1 MYGFLALLILIS
13 NQPGPTAVPG
23 NTTVPFTARIILP
36 NAEVRSGPGSD
47 SKLYGTNNLKAGD
60 VITVV
65 QERADGW
72 LAIRPPDGSFSWV
85 QSKYLQRIVPNQP
98 NYLVQTNDGNK
109 IPVYIGS
116 AVLNTKPTLESA
128 RLTRGSQ
135 VKSLGAEQSD
145 GKENWIPIAPPENEL
160 RYIRCEAIGKQAVQ
174 ANPVPAKVPA
184 AAPAIPTNTAS
195 SNTIVNANS
204 AVPNCDA
211 NQRWSQAISAETA
224 GQTTEAIRLYTQIG
238 QDFACSQPM
247 FASQAYGRAVWL
259 RDCASKGKTNTI
271 QACAPG
277 QPKLT
282 NKALVQAVSNTQNNA
297 PTAPIGSAPTTNMV
311 PQSNGPTPTPV
322 KSINSGSGSGVG
334 PGFLRKAGRP
344 QSYEPSYYI
353 ESQQGR
359 PLVYLVPAPGQN
371 LDVFLNQRV
380 EVSGPTTYRSDMR
393 AYVMTVYQIQPK

>member
-1 MYGFLALLILIS
+1 MYGFLALLLLIS
-13 NQPGPTAVPG
+13 NQTGTAAG
-23 NTTVPFTARIILP
+23 INSAVPFTARIILP

-65 QERADGW
+65 QERTDGW

-85 QSKYLQRIVPNQP
+85 QSKYLQRIVATQP

-109 IPVYIGS
+109 VPVYIGS

-135 VKSLGAEQSD
+135 VKSLGAAQSD
-145 GKENWIPIAPPENEL
+145 GKENWIPIVPPENEL

-174 ANPVPAKVPA
+174 ANPTPATVPATPPNPV
-184 AAPAIPTNTAS
+184 S

-224 GQTTEAIRLYTQIG
+224 GQSTEAIRLYSQIG

-259 RDCASKGKTNTI
+259 RDCASKGKTNTV

-282 NKALVQAVSNTQNNA
+282 NKALVQAVSNSQNNA
-297 PTAPIGSAPTTNMV
+297 PTAPIGSAPVANMV
-311 PQSNGPTPTPV
+311 PQSNGPSPTPV
-322 KSINSGSGSGVG
+322 KSINSGSGSGMG

-344 QSYEPSYYI
+344 QSNEPSYYI

-359 PLVYLVPAPGQN
+359 PLIYLAPAPGQN
-371 LDVFLNQRV
+371 LDLFINQRV

>member
-1 MYGFLALLILIS
+1 MYGFLALLLLIS
-13 NQPGPTAVPG
+13 NQTGTAAG
-23 NTTVPFTARIILP
+23 INSAVPFTARIILP

-65 QERADGW
+65 QERPDGW

-85 QSKYLQRIVPNQP
+85 QSKYLQRIVATQP

-109 IPVYIGS
+109 VPVYIGS

-135 VKSLGAEQSD
+135 VKSLGAAQSD
-145 GKENWIPIAPPENEL
+145 GKENWIPIVPPENEL

-174 ANPVPAKVPA
+174 ANPAPAAVPATPPNPV
-184 AAPAIPTNTAS
+184 S
-195 SNTIVNANS
+195 SSAIVNANS

-224 GQTTEAIRLYTQIG
+224 GQSTEAIRLYSQIG

-259 RDCASKGKTNTI
+259 RDCASKGKTNTV

-282 NKALVQAVSNTQNNA
+282 NKALVQAVSNSQNNA
-297 PTAPIGSAPTTNMV
+297 PTAPIGSAPVANMV
-311 PQSNGPTPTPV
+311 PQSNGPSPTPV
-322 KSINSGSGSGVG
+322 KSINSGSGSGMG

-344 QSYEPSYYI
+344 QSNEPSYYI

-359 PLVYLVPAPGQN
+359 PLIYLAPAPGQN
-371 LDVFLNQRV
+371 LDLFINQRV

>member
-1 MYGFLALLILIS
+1 MYGFLALLLLIS
-13 NQPGPTAVPG
+13 NQTGTAAG
-23 NTTVPFTARIILP
+23 INSAVPFTARIILP

-65 QERADGW
+65 QERPDGW

-85 QSKYLQRIVPNQP
+85 QSKYLQRIVATQP

-109 IPVYIGS
+109 VPVYIGS

-135 VKSLGAEQSD
+135 VKSLGAAQSD
-145 GKENWIPIAPPENEL
+145 GKENWIPIVPPENEL

-174 ANPVPAKVPA
+174 ANPTPATVPATPPNPV
-184 AAPAIPTNTAS
+184 S

-224 GQTTEAIRLYTQIG
+224 GQSTEAIRLYSQIG

-259 RDCASKGKTNTI
+259 RDCASKGKTNTV

-282 NKALVQAVSNTQNNA
+282 NKALVQAVSNSQNNA
-297 PTAPIGSAPTTNMV
+297 PTAPIGSAPVANMV
-311 PQSNGPTPTPV
+311 PQSNGPSPTPV
-322 KSINSGSGSGVG
+322 KSINSGSGSGMG

-344 QSYEPSYYI
+344 QSNEPSYYI

-359 PLVYLVPAPGQN
+359 PLIYLAPAPGQN
-371 LDVFLNQRV
+371 LDLFINQRV

>member
-1 MYGFLALLILIS
+1 MYGFLALLLLIS
-13 NQPGPTAVPG
+13 NQTGTAAG
-23 NTTVPFTARIILP
+23 INSAVPFTARIILP

-65 QERADGW
+65 QERTDGW

-85 QSKYLQRIVPNQP
+85 QSKYLQRIVATQP

-109 IPVYIGS
+109 VPVYIGS

-135 VKSLGAEQSD
+135 VKSLGAAQSD
-145 GKENWIPIAPPENEL
+145 GKENWIPIVPPENEL

-174 ANPVPAKVPA
+174 ANPTPAAVPATPA
-184 AAPAIPTNTAS
+184 NPAS
-195 SNTIVNANS
+195 SNAIVNANS

-224 GQTTEAIRLYTQIG
+224 GQSTEAIRLYSQIG

-259 RDCASKGKTNTI
+259 RDCASKGKTNTV

-282 NKALVQAVSNTQNNA
+282 NKALVQAVSNSQNNA
-297 PTAPIGSAPTTNMV
+297 PTAPIGSAPVANMV
-311 PQSNGPTPTPV
+311 PQSNGPSPTPM
-322 KSINSGSGSGVG
+322 KSINSGSGSGMG

-344 QSYEPSYYI
+344 QSNEPSYYI

-359 PLVYLVPAPGQN
+359 PLIYLAPAPGQN
-371 LDVFLNQRV
+371 LDLFINQRV

>member
-1 MYGFLALLILIS
+1 MYGFLALLLLIS
-13 NQPGPTAVPG
+13 NQTGTAAG
-23 NTTVPFTARIILP
+23 INSAVPFTARIILP

-65 QERADGW
+65 QERPDGW

-85 QSKYLQRIVPNQP
+85 QSKYLQRIVATQP

-109 IPVYIGS
+109 VPVYIGS

-135 VKSLGAEQSD
+135 VKSLGAAQSD
-145 GKENWIPIAPPENEL
+145 GKENWIPIVPPENEL

-174 ANPVPAKVPA
+174 ANPTPA
-184 AAPAIPTNTAS
+184 AVPSTPPNPVS
-195 SNTIVNANS
+195 SNAIVNANS

-224 GQTTEAIRLYTQIG
+224 GQSTEAIRLYSQIG

-259 RDCASKGKTNTI
+259 RDCASKGKTNTV

-282 NKALVQAVSNTQNNA
+282 NKALVQAVSNSQNNA
-297 PTAPIGSAPTTNMV
+297 PTAPIGSAPVANMV
-311 PQSNGPTPTPV
+311 PQSNGPSPTPV
-322 KSINSGSGSGVG
+322 KSINSGSGSGMG

-344 QSYEPSYYI
+344 QSNEPSYYI

-359 PLVYLVPAPGQN
+359 PLIYLAPAPGQN
-371 LDVFLNQRV
+371 LDLFINQRV

>member
-1 MYGFLALLILIS
+1 MYGFLALLLLIS
-13 NQPGPTAVPG
+13 NQTGTAAG
-23 NTTVPFTARIILP
+23 INSAVPFTARIILP

-65 QERADGW
+65 QERPDGW

-85 QSKYLQRIVPNQP
+85 QSKYLQRIVATQP

-109 IPVYIGS
+109 VPVYIGS

-135 VKSLGAEQSD
+135 VKSLGAAQSD
-145 GKENWIPIAPPENEL
+145 GKENWIPIVPPENEL

-174 ANPVPAKVPA
+174 ANPAPAAVPATPPNPV
-184 AAPAIPTNTAS
+184 S
-195 SNTIVNANS
+195 SNAIVNANS

-224 GQTTEAIRLYTQIG
+224 GQSTEAIRLYSQIG

-259 RDCASKGKTNTI
+259 RDCASKGKTNTV

-282 NKALVQAVSNTQNNA
+282 NKALVQAVSNSQNNA
-297 PTAPIGSAPTTNMV
+297 PTAPIGSAPVANMV
-311 PQSNGPTPTPV
+311 PQSNGPSPTPV
-322 KSINSGSGSGVG
+322 KSINSGSGSGMG

-359 PLVYLVPAPGQN
+359 PLIYLAPAPGQN
-371 LDVFLNQRV
+371 LDLFINQRV

>member
-1 MYGFLALLILIS
+1 MYGFLALLLLIS
-13 NQPGPTAVPG
+13 NQTGTAAG
-23 NTTVPFTARIILP
+23 INSAVPFTARIILP

-65 QERADGW
+65 QERTDGW

-85 QSKYLQRIVPNQP
+85 QSKYLQRIVATQP

-109 IPVYIGS
+109 VPVYIGS

-135 VKSLGAEQSD
+135 VKSLGAAQSD
-145 GKENWIPIAPPENEL
+145 GKENWIPIVPPENEL

-174 ANPVPAKVPA
+174 ANPSPAAVPATP
-184 AAPAIPTNTAS
+184 PNPAS
-195 SNTIVNANS
+195 SNAIVNANS

-224 GQTTEAIRLYTQIG
+224 GQSTEAIRLYSQIG

-259 RDCASKGKTNTI
+259 RDCASKGKTNTV

-282 NKALVQAVSNTQNNA
+282 NKALVQAVSNSQNNA
-297 PTAPIGSAPTTNMV
+297 PTAPIGSAPVANMV
-311 PQSNGPTPTPV
+311 PQSNGPSPTPV
-322 KSINSGSGSGVG
+322 KSINSGSGSGMG

-344 QSYEPSYYI
+344 QSNEPSYYI

-359 PLVYLVPAPGQN
+359 PLIYLAPAPGQN
-371 LDVFLNQRV
+371 LDLFINQRV

>member
-1 MYGFLALLILIS
+1 MYGFLALLLLIS
-13 NQPGPTAVPG
+13 NQTGTAAG
-23 NTTVPFTARIILP
+23 INSAVPFTARIILP

-65 QERADGW
+65 QERPDGW
-72 LAIRPPDGSFSWV
+72 LAIRPPDGSFTWV
-85 QSKYLQRIVPNQP
+85 QSKYLQRIVATQP

-109 IPVYIGS
+109 VPVYIGS

-135 VKSLGAEQSD
+135 VKSLGAAQSD
-145 GKENWIPIAPPENEL
+145 GKENWIPIVPPENEL

-174 ANPVPAKVPA
+174 ANPTPAAVPATPA
-184 AAPAIPTNTAS
+184 NPAS
-195 SNTIVNANS
+195 SNAIVNANS

-224 GQTTEAIRLYTQIG
+224 GQSTEAIRLYSQIG

-259 RDCASKGKTNTI
+259 RDCASKGKTNTV

-282 NKALVQAVSNTQNNA
+282 NKALVQAVSNSQNNA
-297 PTAPIGSAPTTNMV
+297 PTAPIGSAPVANMV
-311 PQSNGPTPTPV
+311 PQSNGPSPTPV
-322 KSINSGSGSGVG
+322 KSINSGSGSGMG

-344 QSYEPSYYI
+344 QSNEPSYYI

-359 PLVYLVPAPGQN
+359 PLIYLAPAPGQN
-371 LDVFLNQRV
+371 LDLFINQRV

>member
-1 MYGFLALLILIS
+1 MYGFLALLLLIS
-13 NQPGPTAVPG
+13 NQTGTAAG
-23 NTTVPFTARIILP
+23 INSAVPFTARIILP

-65 QERADGW
+65 QERPDGW
-72 LAIRPPDGSFSWV
+72 LAIRPPAGSFSWV
-85 QSKYLQRIVPNQP
+85 QSKYLQRIVATQP

-109 IPVYIGS
+109 VPVYIGS

-145 GKENWIPIAPPENEL
+145 GKENWIPIVPPENEL

-174 ANPVPAKVPA
+174 ASPAPPKAPA
-184 AAPAIPTNTAS
+184 AVPVIPTNTSS
-195 SNTIVNANS
+195 SNAIVNANS

-224 GQTTEAIRLYTQIG
+224 GQSTEAIRLYSQIG

-259 RDCASKGKTNTI
+259 RDCASKGKTNTV
-271 QACAPG
+271 QACVPG

-282 NKALVQAVSNTQNNA
+282 NKALVQAVSNSQNNA
-297 PTAPIGSAPTTNMV
+297 PTAPIATTPNPNMV
-311 PQSNGPTPTPV
+311 PQSNGPSPTPI
-322 KSINSGSGSGVG
+322 KLINSGTGTGVG

-359 PLVYLVPAPGQN
+359 PLIYLVPAPGQN
-371 LDVFLNQRV
+371 LDLFINQRV

>member
-1 MYGFLALLILIS
+1 MYGFLALLLLIS
-13 NQPGPTAVPG
+13 NQTGTAAG
-23 NTTVPFTARIILP
+23 INSAVPFTARIILP

-65 QERADGW
+65 QERPDGW

-85 QSKYLQRIVPNQP
+85 QSKYLQRIVATQP

-109 IPVYIGS
+109 VPVYIGS

-135 VKSLGAEQSD
+135 VKSLGAAQSD
-145 GKENWIPIAPPENEL
+145 GKENWIPIVPPENEL

-174 ANPVPAKVPA
+174 ANPTPATVPATPPNPV
-184 AAPAIPTNTAS
+184 S

-224 GQTTEAIRLYTQIG
+224 GQSTEAIRLYSQIG

-259 RDCASKGKTNTI
+259 RDCASKGKTNTV

-282 NKALVQAVSNTQNNA
+282 NKALVQAVSNSQNNA
-297 PTAPIGSAPTTNMV
+297 PTAPIGSAPVANMV
-311 PQSNGPTPTPV
+311 PQSNGPSPTPV
-322 KSINSGSGSGVG
+322 KSINSGSGSGMG

-359 PLVYLVPAPGQN
+359 PLIYLVPAPGQN
-371 LDVFLNQRV
+371 LDLFINQRV

>member
-1 MYGFLALLILIS
+1 MYGFLALLLLIS
-13 NQPGPTAVPG
+13 NQTGTAAG
-23 NTTVPFTARIILP
+23 INSAVPFTARIILP

-65 QERADGW
+65 QERPDGW
-72 LAIRPPDGSFSWV
+72 LAIRPPDGSFTWV
-85 QSKYLQRIVPNQP
+85 QSKYLQRIVATQP

-109 IPVYIGS
+109 VPVYIGS

-135 VKSLGAEQSD
+135 VKSLGAAQSD
-145 GKENWIPIAPPENEL
+145 GKENWIPIVPPENEL

-174 ANPVPAKVPA
+174 ANPTPAAVPATPPNPV
-184 AAPAIPTNTAS
+184 S
-195 SNTIVNANS
+195 SSAIVNANS

-224 GQTTEAIRLYTQIG
+224 GQSTEAIRLYSQIG

-259 RDCASKGKTNTI
+259 RDCASKGKTNTV

-282 NKALVQAVSNTQNNA
+282 NKALVQAVSNSQNNA
-297 PTAPIGSAPTTNMV
+297 PTAPIGSAPVANMV
-311 PQSNGPTPTPV
+311 PQSNGPSPTPV
-322 KSINSGSGSGVG
+322 KSINSGSGSGMG

-344 QSYEPSYYI
+344 QSNEPSYYI

-359 PLVYLVPAPGQN
+359 PLIYLAPAPGQN
-371 LDVFLNQRV
+371 LDLFINQRV

>member
-1 MYGFLALLILIS
+1 MYGFLALLLLIS
-13 NQPGPTAVPG
+13 NQTGTAAG
-23 NTTVPFTARIILP
+23 INSAVPFTARIILP

-65 QERADGW
+65 QERPDGW

-85 QSKYLQRIVPNQP
+85 QSKYLQRIVATQP

-109 IPVYIGS
+109 VPVYIGS

-135 VKSLGAEQSD
+135 VKSLGAAQSD
-145 GKENWIPIAPPENEL
+145 GKENWIPIVPPENEL

-174 ANPVPAKVPA
+174 ANPTPAAVPATPPNPV
-184 AAPAIPTNTAS
+184 S
-195 SNTIVNANS
+195 SNAIVNANS

-224 GQTTEAIRLYTQIG
+224 GQSTEAIRLYSQIG

-259 RDCASKGKTNTI
+259 RDCASKGKTNTV

-282 NKALVQAVSNTQNNA
+282 NKALVQAVSNSQNNA
-297 PTAPIGSAPTTNMV
+297 PTAPIGSAPVANMV
-311 PQSNGPTPTPV
+311 PQSNGPSPTPV
-322 KSINSGSGSGVG
+322 KSINSGSGSGMG

-359 PLVYLVPAPGQN
+359 PLIYLAPAPGQN
-371 LDVFLNQRV
+371 LDLFINQRV

>member
-1 MYGFLALLILIS
+1 MYGFLALLLLIS
-13 NQPGPTAVPG
+13 NQTGTAAG
-23 NTTVPFTARIILP
+23 INSAVPFTARIILP

-65 QERADGW
+65 QERPDGW

-85 QSKYLQRIVPNQP
+85 QSKYLQRIVATQP

-109 IPVYIGS
+109 VPVYIGS

-135 VKSLGAEQSD
+135 VKSLGAAQSD
-145 GKENWIPIAPPENEL
+145 GKENWIPIVPPENEL

-174 ANPVPAKVPA
+174 ANPTPAAVPATPPNPV
-184 AAPAIPTNTAS
+184 S
-195 SNTIVNANS
+195 SNAIVNANS

-224 GQTTEAIRLYTQIG
+224 GQSTEAIRLYSQIG

-259 RDCASKGKTNTI
+259 RDCASKGKTNTV

-282 NKALVQAVSNTQNNA
+282 NKALVQAVSNSQNNA
-297 PTAPIGSAPTTNMV
+297 PTAPIGSAPVANMV
-311 PQSNGPTPTPV
+311 PQSNGPSPTPV
-322 KSINSGSGSGVG
+322 KSINSGSGSGMG

-344 QSYEPSYYI
+344 QSNEPSYYI

-359 PLVYLVPAPGQN
+359 PLIYLAPAPGQN
-371 LDVFLNQRV
+371 LDLFINQRV

>member
-1 MYGFLALLILIS
+1 MYGFLALLLLIS
-13 NQPGPTAVPG
+13 NQTGTAAG
-23 NTTVPFTARIILP
+23 INSAVPFTARIILP

-65 QERADGW
+65 QERTDGW

-85 QSKYLQRIVPNQP
+85 QSKYLQRIVATQP

-109 IPVYIGS
+109 VPVYIGS

-135 VKSLGAEQSD
+135 VKSLGAAQSD
-145 GKENWIPIAPPENEL
+145 GKENWIPIVPPENEL

-174 ANPVPAKVPA
+174 ANPAPAAVPATPPNPV
-184 AAPAIPTNTAS
+184 S
-195 SNTIVNANS
+195 SSAIVNANS

-224 GQTTEAIRLYTQIG
+224 GQSTEAIRLYSQIG

-259 RDCASKGKTNTI
+259 RDCASKGKTNTV

-282 NKALVQAVSNTQNNA
+282 NKALVQAVSNSQNNA
-297 PTAPIGSAPTTNMV
+297 PTAPIGSAPVANMV
-311 PQSNGPTPTPV
+311 PQSNGPSPTPI
-322 KSINSGSGSGVG
+322 KSINSGSGSGMG

-344 QSYEPSYYI
+344 QSNEPSYYI

-359 PLVYLVPAPGQN
+359 PLIYLAPAPGQN
-371 LDVFLNQRV
+371 LDLFINQRV

>member
-1 MYGFLALLILIS
+1 MYGFLALLLLIS
-13 NQPGPTAVPG
+13 NQTGTAAG
-23 NTTVPFTARIILP
+23 INSAVPFTARIILP

-65 QERADGW
+65 QERPDGW

-85 QSKYLQRIVPNQP
+85 QSKYLQRIVATQP

-109 IPVYIGS
+109 VPVYIGS

-135 VKSLGAEQSD
+135 VKSLGAAQSD
-145 GKENWIPIAPPENEL
+145 GKENWIPIVPPENEL

-174 ANPVPAKVPA
+174 ANPTPAAVPATPA
-184 AAPAIPTNTAS
+184 NPAS
-195 SNTIVNANS
+195 SNAIVNANS

-224 GQTTEAIRLYTQIG
+224 GQSTEAIRLYSQIG

-247 FASQAYGRAVWL
+247 FASQAYVRAVWL
-259 RDCASKGKTNTI
+259 RDCASKGKTNTV

-282 NKALVQAVSNTQNNA
+282 NKALVQAVSNSQNNA
-297 PTAPIGSAPTTNMV
+297 PTAPIGSAPVANMV
-311 PQSNGPTPTPV
+311 PQSNGPSPTPV
-322 KSINSGSGSGVG
+322 KSINSGSGSGMG

-359 PLVYLVPAPGQN
+359 PLIYLAPAPGQN
-371 LDVFLNQRV
+371 LDLFINQRV

>member
-1 MYGFLALLILIS
+1 MYGFLALLLLIS
-13 NQPGPTAVPG
+13 NQTGTAAG
-23 NTTVPFTARIILP
+23 INSAVPFTARIILP

-65 QERADGW
+65 QERTDGW

-85 QSKYLQRIVPNQP
+85 QSKYLQRIVATQP

-109 IPVYIGS
+109 VPVYIGS

-135 VKSLGAEQSD
+135 VKSLGAAQSD
-145 GKENWIPIAPPENEL
+145 GKENWIPIVPPENEL
-160 RYIRCEAIGKQAVQ
+160 RYLRCEAIGKQAVQ
-174 ANPVPAKVPA
+174 ANPTPA
-184 AAPAIPTNTAS
+184 AVPSTPPNPVS
-195 SNTIVNANS
+195 SNAIVNANS

-224 GQTTEAIRLYTQIG
+224 GQSTEAIRLYSQIG

-259 RDCASKGKTNTI
+259 RDCASKGRTNTV

-282 NKALVQAVSNTQNNA
+282 NKALVQAVSNSQNNA
-297 PTAPIGSAPTTNMV
+297 PTAPIGSAPVANMV
-311 PQSNGPTPTPV
+311 PQSNGPSPTPV
-322 KSINSGSGSGVG
+322 KSINSGSGSGMG

-344 QSYEPSYYI
+344 QSNEPSYYI

-359 PLVYLVPAPGQN
+359 PLIYLAPAPGQN
-371 LDVFLNQRV
+371 LDLFINQRV

>member
-1 MYGFLALLILIS
+1 MYRFLALLLLIS
-13 NQPGPTAVPG
+13 NQTGTAAG
-23 NTTVPFTARIILP
+23 INSAVPFTARIILP

-65 QERADGW
+65 QERPDGW

-85 QSKYLQRIVPNQP
+85 QSKYLQRIVATQP

-109 IPVYIGS
+109 VPVYIGS

-135 VKSLGAEQSD
+135 VKSLGAAQSD
-145 GKENWIPIAPPENEL
+145 GKENWIPIVPPENEL

-174 ANPVPAKVPA
+174 ANPTPAAVPATPPNPV
-184 AAPAIPTNTAS
+184 S
-195 SNTIVNANS
+195 SSAIVNANS

-224 GQTTEAIRLYTQIG
+224 GQSTEAIRLYSQIG

-259 RDCASKGKTNTI
+259 RDCASKGKTNTV

-282 NKALVQAVSNTQNNA
+282 NKALVQAVSNSQNNA
-297 PTAPIGSAPTTNMV
+297 PTAPIGSAPVANMV
-311 PQSNGPTPTPV
+311 PQSNGPSPTPV
-322 KSINSGSGSGVG
+322 KSINSGSGSGMG

-344 QSYEPSYYI
+344 QSNEPSYYI

-359 PLVYLVPAPGQN
+359 PLIYLAPAPGQN
-371 LDVFLNQRV
+371 LDLFINQRV

>member
-1 MYGFLALLILIS
+1 MYGFLALLLLIS
-13 NQPGPTAVPG
+13 NQTGTAAG
-23 NTTVPFTARIILP
+23 INSAVPFTARIILP

-65 QERADGW
+65 QERPDGW

-85 QSKYLQRIVPNQP
+85 QSKYLQRIVATQP

-109 IPVYIGS
+109 VPVYIGS

-135 VKSLGAEQSD
+135 VKSLGAAQSD
-145 GKENWIPIAPPENEL
+145 GKENWIPIVPPENEL

-174 ANPVPAKVPA
+174 ANPTPA
-184 AAPAIPTNTAS
+184 AVPSTPPNPVS
-195 SNTIVNANS
+195 SSAIVNANS

-224 GQTTEAIRLYTQIG
+224 GQSTEAIRLYSQIG

-259 RDCASKGKTNTI
+259 RDCASKGRTNTV

-282 NKALVQAVSNTQNNA
+282 NKALVQAVSNSQNNA
-297 PTAPIGSAPTTNMV
+297 PTAPIGSAPVANMV
-311 PQSNGPTPTPV
+311 PQSNGPSPTPV
-322 KSINSGSGSGVG
+322 KSINSGSGSGMG

-344 QSYEPSYYI
+344 QSNEPSYYI

-359 PLVYLVPAPGQN
+359 PLIYLAPAPGQN
-371 LDVFLNQRV
+371 LDLFINQRV

>member
-1 MYGFLALLILIS
+1 MYGFLALLLLIS
-13 NQPGPTAVPG
+13 NQTGTTAGPG

-65 QERADGW
+65 QERTDGW
-72 LAIRPPDGSFSWV
+72 LAIRPPEGSFSWV
-85 QSKYLQRIVPNQP
+85 QSKYLQQIVATQP

-109 IPVYIGS
+109 VPVYIGS

-135 VKSLGAEQSD
+135 VKSLGAAQSD
-145 GKENWIPIAPPENEL
+145 GKENWIPIVPPENEL

-174 ANPVPAKVPA
+174 ANPTPALVPATPPNPV
-184 AAPAIPTNTAS
+184 S

-224 GQTTEAIRLYTQIG
+224 GQSTEAIRLYSQIG

-259 RDCASKGKTNTI
+259 RDCASKGKTNTV

-282 NKALVQAVSNTQNNA
+282 NKALVQAVSNSQNNA
-297 PTAPIGSAPTTNMV
+297 PTAPIASTPVANMV
-311 PQSNGPTPTPV
+311 PQSNGPSPTPI
-322 KSINSGSGSGVG
+322 KSINSSTGTGVG

-359 PLVYLVPAPGQN
+359 PLIYLAPAPGQN
-371 LDVFLNQRV
+371 LDLFINQRV

>member
-1 MYGFLALLILIS
+1 MYGFLALLLLIS
-13 NQPGPTAVPG
+13 NQTGTAAG
-23 NTTVPFTARIILP
+23 INSAVPFTARIILP

-65 QERADGW
+65 QERTDGW

-85 QSKYLQRIVPNQP
+85 QSKYLQRIVATQP

-109 IPVYIGS
+109 VPVYIGS

-135 VKSLGAEQSD
+135 VKSLGAAQSD
-145 GKENWIPIAPPENEL
+145 GKENWIPIVPPENEL

-174 ANPVPAKVPA
+174 ANPTPAAVPATPPNPV
-184 AAPAIPTNTAS
+184 S
-195 SNTIVNANS
+195 SSAIVNANS

-224 GQTTEAIRLYTQIG
+224 GQSTEAIRLYSQIG

-259 RDCASKGKTNTI
+259 RDCASKGKTNTV

-282 NKALVQAVSNTQNNA
+282 NKALVQAVSNSQNNA
-297 PTAPIGSAPTTNMV
+297 PTAPIGSAPVANMV
-311 PQSNGPTPTPV
+311 PQSNGPSPTPV
-322 KSINSGSGSGVG
+322 KSINSGSGSGMG

-359 PLVYLVPAPGQN
+359 PLIYLAPAPGQN
-371 LDVFLNQRV
+371 LDLFINQRV

>member
-1 MYGFLALLILIS
+1 MYGFLALLLLIS
-13 NQPGPTAVPG
+13 NQTGTAAG
-23 NTTVPFTARIILP
+23 INSAVPFTTRIILP
-36 NAEVRSGPGSD
+36 NAEVRSGPGSG

-65 QERADGW
+65 QERPDGW

-85 QSKYLQRIVPNQP
+85 QSKYLQRIVATQP

-109 IPVYIGS
+109 VPVYIGS

-135 VKSLGAEQSD
+135 VKSLGAAQSD
-145 GKENWIPIAPPENEL
+145 GKENWIPIVPPENEL

-174 ANPVPAKVPA
+174 ANPTPAAVPATPPNPV
-184 AAPAIPTNTAS
+184 S
-195 SNTIVNANS
+195 SSAIVNANS

-224 GQTTEAIRLYTQIG
+224 GQSTEAIRLYSQIG

-259 RDCASKGKTNTI
+259 RDCASKGKTNTV

-282 NKALVQAVSNTQNNA
+282 NKALVQAVSNSQNNA
-297 PTAPIGSAPTTNMV
+297 PTAPIGSAPVANMV
-311 PQSNGPTPTPV
+311 PQSNGPSPTPV
-322 KSINSGSGSGVG
+322 KSINSGSGSGMG

-344 QSYEPSYYI
+344 QSNEPSYYI

-359 PLVYLVPAPGQN
+359 PLIYLAPAPGQN
-371 LDVFLNQRV
+371 LDLFINQRV

>member
-1 MYGFLALLILIS
+1 MYGFLALLLLIS
-13 NQPGPTAVPG
+13 NQTGTAAG
-23 NTTVPFTARIILP
+23 INSAVPFTARIILP

-65 QERADGW
+65 QERTDGW

-85 QSKYLQRIVPNQP
+85 QSKYLQRIVATQP

-109 IPVYIGS
+109 VPVYIGS

-135 VKSLGAEQSD
+135 VKSLGAAQSD
-145 GKENWIPIAPPENEL
+145 GKENWIPIVPPENEL

-174 ANPVPAKVPA
+174 ANPTPAAVPATPPNPV
-184 AAPAIPTNTAS
+184 S
-195 SNTIVNANS
+195 SNAIVNANS

-224 GQTTEAIRLYTQIG
+224 GQSTEAIRLYSQIG

-259 RDCASKGKTNTI
+259 RDCASKGKTNTV

-282 NKALVQAVSNTQNNA
+282 NKALVQAVSNSQNNA
-297 PTAPIGSAPTTNMV
+297 PTAPIGSAPVANMV
-311 PQSNGPTPTPV
+311 PQSNGPSPTPV
-322 KSINSGSGSGVG
+322 KSINSGSGSGMG

-344 QSYEPSYYI
+344 QSNEPSYYI

-359 PLVYLVPAPGQN
+359 PLIYLAPAPGQN
-371 LDVFLNQRV
+371 LDLFINQRV

>member
-1 MYGFLALLILIS
+1 MYGFLTLLLLIS
-13 NQPGPTAVPG
+13 NQTGTAAG
-23 NTTVPFTARIILP
+23 INSAVPFTARIILP

-65 QERADGW
+65 QERPDGW
-72 LAIRPPDGSFSWV
+72 LAIRPPAGSFSWV
-85 QSKYLQRIVPNQP
+85 QSKYLQRIVATQP

-109 IPVYIGS
+109 VPVYIGS

-145 GKENWIPIAPPENEL
+145 GKENWIPIVPPENEL

-174 ANPVPAKVPA
+174 ASPAPPKAPA
-184 AAPAIPTNTAS
+184 AVPVIPTNTSS
-195 SNTIVNANS
+195 SNAIVNANS

-224 GQTTEAIRLYTQIG
+224 GQSTEAIRLYSQIG

-259 RDCASKGKTNTI
+259 RDCASKGKTNTV
-271 QACAPG
+271 QACVPG

-282 NKALVQAVSNTQNNA
+282 NKALVQAVSNSQNNA
-297 PTAPIGSAPTTNMV
+297 PTAPIATTPNPNMV
-311 PQSNGPTPTPV
+311 PQSNGPSPTPI
-322 KSINSGSGSGVG
+322 KSINSGTGTGVG

-359 PLVYLVPAPGQN
+359 PLIYLVPAPGQN
-371 LDVFLNQRV
+371 LDLFINQRV

>member
-1 MYGFLALLILIS
+1 MYGFLALLLLIS
-13 NQPGPTAVPG
+13 NQTGTAAG
-23 NTTVPFTARIILP
+23 INSAVPFTARIILP

-65 QERADGW
+65 QERPDGW

-85 QSKYLQRIVPNQP
+85 QSKYLQRIVATQP

-109 IPVYIGS
+109 VPVYIGS

-135 VKSLGAEQSD
+135 VKSLGAAQSD
-145 GKENWIPIAPPENEL
+145 GKENWIPIVPPENEL

-174 ANPVPAKVPA
+174 ANPTPAAVPATP
-184 AAPAIPTNTAS
+184 PNPAS
-195 SNTIVNANS
+195 SNAIVNASS
-204 AVPNCDA
+204 AVPNCDV

-224 GQTTEAIRLYTQIG
+224 GQSTEAIRLYSQIG

-259 RDCASKGKTNTI
+259 RDCASKGKTNTV

-282 NKALVQAVSNTQNNA
+282 NKALVQAVSNSQNNA
-297 PTAPIGSAPTTNMV
+297 PTAPIGSAPVANMV
-311 PQSNGPTPTPV
+311 PQSNGPSPTPV
-322 KSINSGSGSGVG
+322 KSINSGSGSGMG

-344 QSYEPSYYI
+344 QSNEPSYYI

-359 PLVYLVPAPGQN
+359 PLIYLAPAPGQN
-371 LDVFLNQRV
+371 LDLFINQRV

>member
-1 MYGFLALLILIS
+1 MYGFLALLLLIS
-13 NQPGPTAVPG
+13 NQTGTAAG
-23 NTTVPFTARIILP
+23 INSAVPFTARIILP

-65 QERADGW
+65 QERPDGW

-85 QSKYLQRIVPNQP
+85 QSKYLQRIVATQP

-109 IPVYIGS
+109 VPVYIGS

-135 VKSLGAEQSD
+135 VKSLGAAQSD
-145 GKENWIPIAPPENEL
+145 GKENWIPIVPPENEL

-174 ANPVPAKVPA
+174 ANPTPATVPATPPNPV
-184 AAPAIPTNTAS
+184 S

-224 GQTTEAIRLYTQIG
+224 GQSTEAIRLYSQIG

-259 RDCASKGKTNTI
+259 RDCASKGKTNTV

-282 NKALVQAVSNTQNNA
+282 NKALVQAVSNSQNNA
-297 PTAPIGSAPTTNMV
+297 PTAPIGSAPVANMV
-311 PQSNGPTPTPV
+311 PQSNGPSPTPV
-322 KSINSGSGSGVG
+322 KSINSGSGSGMG

-359 PLVYLVPAPGQN
+359 PLIYLAPAPGQN
-371 LDVFLNQRV
+371 LDLFINQRV

>member
-1 MYGFLALLILIS
+1 MYGFLALLLLIS
-13 NQPGPTAVPG
+13 NQTGTAAG
-23 NTTVPFTARIILP
+23 INSAVPFTARIILP

-65 QERADGW
+65 QERTDGW

-85 QSKYLQRIVPNQP
+85 QSKYLQRIVATQP

-109 IPVYIGS
+109 VPVYIGS

-135 VKSLGAEQSD
+135 VKSLGAAQSD
-145 GKENWIPIAPPENEL
+145 GKENWIPIVPPENEL

-174 ANPVPAKVPA
+174 ANPTPA
-184 AAPAIPTNTAS
+184 AVPSTPANPAS
-195 SNTIVNANS
+195 SNAIVNANS

-224 GQTTEAIRLYTQIG
+224 GQSTEAIRLYSQIG

-259 RDCASKGKTNTI
+259 RDCASKGKTNTV

-282 NKALVQAVSNTQNNA
+282 NKALVQAVSNSQNNA
-297 PTAPIGSAPTTNMV
+297 PTAPIGSAPVANMV
-311 PQSNGPTPTPV
+311 PQSNGPSPTPV
-322 KSINSGSGSGVG
+322 KSINSGSGSGMG

-359 PLVYLVPAPGQN
+359 PLIYLAPAPGQN
-371 LDVFLNQRV
+371 LDLFINQRV

>member
-1 MYGFLALLILIS
+1 MYGFLALLLLIS
-13 NQPGPTAVPG
+13 NQTGTAAG
-23 NTTVPFTARIILP
+23 INSAVPFTARIILP

-65 QERADGW
+65 QERPDGW

-85 QSKYLQRIVPNQP
+85 QSKYLQRIVATQP

-109 IPVYIGS
+109 VPVYIGS

-135 VKSLGAEQSD
+135 VKSLGAAQSD
-145 GKENWIPIAPPENEL
+145 GKENWIPIVPPENEL

-174 ANPVPAKVPA
+174 ANPTPAAVPATP
-184 AAPAIPTNTAS
+184 PNPAS
-195 SNTIVNANS
+195 SNAIVNANS

-224 GQTTEAIRLYTQIG
+224 GQSTEAIRLYSQIG

-259 RDCASKGKTNTI
+259 RDCASKGRTKTV

-282 NKALVQAVSNTQNNA
+282 NKALVQAVSNSQNNA
-297 PTAPIGSAPTTNMV
+297 PTAPIGSAPVANMV
-311 PQSNGPTPTPV
+311 PQSNGPSPTPV
-322 KSINSGSGSGVG
+322 KSINSGSGSGMG

-344 QSYEPSYYI
+344 QSNEPSYYI

-359 PLVYLVPAPGQN
+359 PLIYLAPAPGQN
-371 LDVFLNQRV
+371 LDLFINQRV

>member
-1 MYGFLALLILIS
+1 MYGFLALLLLIS
-13 NQPGPTAVPG
+13 NQTGTAAG
-23 NTTVPFTARIILP
+23 INSAVPFTARIILP

-65 QERADGW
+65 QERPDGW

-85 QSKYLQRIVPNQP
+85 QSKYLQRIVATQP

-109 IPVYIGS
+109 VPVYIGS

-135 VKSLGAEQSD
+135 VKSLGAAQSD
-145 GKENWIPIAPPENEL
+145 GKENWIPIVPPENEL

-174 ANPVPAKVPA
+174 ANPVPAIVPA
-184 AAPAIPTNTAS
+184 APRNPVS

-224 GQTTEAIRLYTQIG
+224 GQSTEAIRLYSQIG

-259 RDCASKGKTNTI
+259 RDCASKGKTNTV

-282 NKALVQAVSNTQNNA
+282 NKALVQAVSNSQNNA
-297 PTAPIGSAPTTNMV
+297 PTAPIGSAPVANMV
-311 PQSNGPTPTPV
+311 PQSNGPSPTPV
-322 KSINSGSGSGVG
+322 KSINSGSGSGMG

-344 QSYEPSYYI
+344 QSNEPSYYI

-359 PLVYLVPAPGQN
+359 PLIYLAPAPGQN
-371 LDVFLNQRV
+371 LDLFINQRV

>member
-1 MYGFLALLILIS
+1 MYGFLALLLLIS
-13 NQPGPTAVPG
+13 NQTGTAAG
-23 NTTVPFTARIILP
+23 INSAVPFTARIILP

-65 QERADGW
+65 QERTDGW
-72 LAIRPPDGSFSWV
+72 LAIRPPDGSFTWV
-85 QSKYLQRIVPNQP
+85 QSKYLQRIVATQP

-109 IPVYIGS
+109 VPVYIGS

-135 VKSLGAEQSD
+135 VKSLGAAQSD
-145 GKENWIPIAPPENEL
+145 GKENWIPIVPPENEL

-174 ANPVPAKVPA
+174 ANPTPA
-184 AAPAIPTNTAS
+184 AVPSTPPNPVS
-195 SNTIVNANS
+195 SNAIVNANS

-224 GQTTEAIRLYTQIG
+224 GQSTEAIRLYSQIG

-259 RDCASKGKTNTI
+259 RDCASKGKTNTV

-282 NKALVQAVSNTQNNA
+282 NKALVQAVSNSQNNA
-297 PTAPIGSAPTTNMV
+297 PTAPIGSAPVANMV
-311 PQSNGPTPTPV
+311 PQSNGPSPTPV
-322 KSINSGSGSGVG
+322 KSINSGSGSGMG

-344 QSYEPSYYI
+344 QSNEPSYYI

-359 PLVYLVPAPGQN
+359 PLIYLAPAPGQN
-371 LDVFLNQRV
+371 LDLFINQRV

>member
-1 MYGFLALLILIS
+1 MYGFLALLLLIS
-13 NQPGPTAVPG
+13 NQTGTAAG
-23 NTTVPFTARIILP
+23 INSAVPFTARIILP

-65 QERADGW
+65 QERPDGW

-85 QSKYLQRIVPNQP
+85 QSKYLQRIVATQP

-109 IPVYIGS
+109 VPVYIGS

-135 VKSLGAEQSD
+135 VKSLGAAQSD
-145 GKENWIPIAPPENEL
+145 GKENWIPIVPPENEL

-174 ANPVPAKVPA
+174 ANPTPAAVPATPPNPV
-184 AAPAIPTNTAS
+184 S
-195 SNTIVNANS
+195 SSAIVNANS

-224 GQTTEAIRLYTQIG
+224 GQSTEAIRLYSQIG

-259 RDCASKGKTNTI
+259 RDCASKGKTNTV

-282 NKALVQAVSNTQNNA
+282 NKALVQAVSNSQNNA
-297 PTAPIGSAPTTNMV
+297 PTAPIGSAPVANMV
-311 PQSNGPTPTPV
+311 PQSNGPSPTPI
-322 KSINSGSGSGVG
+322 KSINSGSGSGMG

-344 QSYEPSYYI
+344 QSNEPSYYI

-359 PLVYLVPAPGQN
+359 PLIYLAPAPGQN
-371 LDVFLNQRV
+371 LDLFINQRV

>member
-1 MYGFLALLILIS
+1 MYGFLALLLLIS
-13 NQPGPTAVPG
+13 NQTGTAAG
-23 NTTVPFTARIILP
+23 INSAVPFTARIILP

-65 QERADGW
+65 QERPDGW

-85 QSKYLQRIVPNQP
+85 QSKYLQRIVATQP

-109 IPVYIGS
+109 VPVYIGS

-135 VKSLGAEQSD
+135 VKSLGAAQSD
-145 GKENWIPIAPPENEL
+145 GKENWIPIVPPENEL

-174 ANPVPAKVPA
+174 ANPTPAAVPATPPNPV
-184 AAPAIPTNTAS
+184 S
-195 SNTIVNANS
+195 SSAIVNANS

-224 GQTTEAIRLYTQIG
+224 GQSTEAIRLYSQIG

-259 RDCASKGKTNTI
+259 RDCASKGKTNTV

-282 NKALVQAVSNTQNNA
+282 NKALVQAVSNSQNNA
-297 PTAPIGSAPTTNMV
+297 PTAPIGSAPVANMV
-311 PQSNGPTPTPV
+311 PQSNGPSPTPV
-322 KSINSGSGSGVG
+322 KSINSGSGSGMG

-344 QSYEPSYYI
+344 QSNEPSYYI

-359 PLVYLVPAPGQN
+359 PLIYLAPAPGQN
-371 LDVFLNQRV
+371 LDLFINQRV

>member
-1 MYGFLALLILIS
+1 MYGFLALLLLIS
-13 NQPGPTAVPG
+13 NQTGTAAG
-23 NTTVPFTARIILP
+23 INSAVPFTARIILP

-65 QERADGW
+65 QERPDGW

-85 QSKYLQRIVPNQP
+85 QSKYLQRIVATQP

-109 IPVYIGS
+109 VPVYIGS

-135 VKSLGAEQSD
+135 VKSLGAAQSD
-145 GKENWIPIAPPENEL
+145 GKENWIPIVPPENEL
-160 RYIRCEAIGKQAVQ
+160 RYLRCEAIGKQAVQ
-174 ANPVPAKVPA
+174 ANPTPA
-184 AAPAIPTNTAS
+184 AVPSTPANPAS
-195 SNTIVNANS
+195 SNAIVNANS

-224 GQTTEAIRLYTQIG
+224 GQSTEAIRLYSQIG

-259 RDCASKGKTNTI
+259 RDCASKGKTNTV

-282 NKALVQAVSNTQNNA
+282 NKALVQAVSNSQNNA
-297 PTAPIGSAPTTNMV
+297 PTAPIGSAPVANMV
-311 PQSNGPTPTPV
+311 PQSNGPSPTPV
-322 KSINSGSGSGVG
+322 KSINSGSGSGMG

-344 QSYEPSYYI
+344 QSNEPSYYI

-359 PLVYLVPAPGQN
+359 PLIYLAPAPGQN
-371 LDVFLNQRV
+371 LDLFINQRV

>member
-1 MYGFLALLILIS
+1 MYGFLALLLLIS
-13 NQPGPTAVPG
+13 NQTGTAAG
-23 NTTVPFTARIILP
+23 INSAVPFTARIILP

-60 VITVV
+60 IITVV
-65 QERADGW
+65 QERPDGW

-85 QSKYLQRIVPNQP
+85 QSKYLQRIVATQP

-109 IPVYIGS
+109 VPVYIGS

-135 VKSLGAEQSD
+135 VKSLGAAQSD
-145 GKENWIPIAPPENEL
+145 GKENWIPIVPPENEL

-174 ANPVPAKVPA
+174 ANPVPAIVPA
-184 AAPAIPTNTAS
+184 APRNPVS

-224 GQTTEAIRLYTQIG
+224 GQSTEAIRLYSQIG

-259 RDCASKGKTNTI
+259 RDCASKGKTNTV

-282 NKALVQAVSNTQNNA
+282 NKALVQAVSNSQNNA
-297 PTAPIGSAPTTNMV
+297 PTAPIGSAPVANMV
-311 PQSNGPTPTPV
+311 PQSNGPSPTPV
-322 KSINSGSGSGVG
+322 KSINSGSGSGMG

-344 QSYEPSYYI
+344 QSNEPSYYI

-359 PLVYLVPAPGQN
+359 PLIYLAPAPGQN
-371 LDVFLNQRV
+371 LDLFINQRV

>member
-1 MYGFLALLILIS
+1 MYGFLALLLLIS
-13 NQPGPTAVPG
+13 NQTGTAAG
-23 NTTVPFTARIILP
+23 INSAVPFTARIILP

-65 QERADGW
+65 QERTDGW
-72 LAIRPPDGSFSWV
+72 LAIRPPEGSFSWV
-85 QSKYLQRIVPNQP
+85 QSKYLQRIVATQP
-98 NYLVQTNDGNK
+98 NYLVQTNVGTK
-109 IPVYIGS
+109 VPVYIGS

-135 VKSLGAEQSD
+135 VKSLGAAQSD
-145 GKENWIPIAPPENEL
+145 GKENWIPIVPPENEL

-174 ANPVPAKVPA
+174 ANPTPA
-184 AAPAIPTNTAS
+184 AVPSTPANPAS
-195 SNTIVNANS
+195 SNAIVNANS

-224 GQTTEAIRLYTQIG
+224 GQSTEAIRLYSQIG

-259 RDCASKGKTNTI
+259 RDCASKGKTNTV

-282 NKALVQAVSNTQNNA
+282 NKALVQAVSNSQNNA
-297 PTAPIGSAPTTNMV
+297 PTAPIGSAPVANMV
-311 PQSNGPTPTPV
+311 PQSNGPSPTPV
-322 KSINSGSGSGVG
+322 KSINSGSGSGMG

-344 QSYEPSYYI
+344 QSNEPSYYI

-359 PLVYLVPAPGQN
+359 PLIYLAPAPGQN
-371 LDVFLNQRV
+371 LDLFINQRV

>member
-1 MYGFLALLILIS
+1 MYGFLALLLLIS
-13 NQPGPTAVPG
+13 NQTGTAAG
-23 NTTVPFTARIILP
+23 INSAVPFTARIILP

-65 QERADGW
+65 QERPDGW

-85 QSKYLQRIVPNQP
+85 QSKYLQRIVATQP

-109 IPVYIGS
+109 VPVYIGS

-135 VKSLGAEQSD
+135 VKSLGAAQSD
-145 GKENWIPIAPPENEL
+145 GKENWIPIVPPENEL

-174 ANPVPAKVPA
+174 ANPVPAIVPA
-184 AAPAIPTNTAS
+184 APRNPSS

-224 GQTTEAIRLYTQIG
+224 GQSTEAIRLYSQIG

-259 RDCASKGKTNTI
+259 RDCASKGKTNTV

-282 NKALVQAVSNTQNNA
+282 NKALVQAVSNSQNNA
-297 PTAPIGSAPTTNMV
+297 PTAPIASAPTANMV
-311 PQSNGPTPTPV
+311 PQSNGPSPTPV
-322 KSINSGSGSGVG
+322 KSINSGSGSGMG

-344 QSYEPSYYI
+344 QSNEPSYYI

-359 PLVYLVPAPGQN
+359 PLIYLAPAPGQN
-371 LDVFLNQRV
+371 LDLFINQRV

>member
-1 MYGFLALLILIS
+1 MYGFLALLLLIS
-13 NQPGPTAVPG
+13 NQTGTAAG
-23 NTTVPFTARIILP
+23 INSAVPFTARIILP

-65 QERADGW
+65 QERPDGW

-85 QSKYLQRIVPNQP
+85 QSKYLQRIVATQP

-109 IPVYIGS
+109 VPVYIGS

-135 VKSLGAEQSD
+135 VKSLGAAQSD
-145 GKENWIPIAPPENEL
+145 GKENWIPIVPPENEL

-174 ANPVPAKVPA
+174 ANPTPA
-184 AAPAIPTNTAS
+184 AVPSTPPNPVS
-195 SNTIVNANS
+195 SNAIVNANS

-224 GQTTEAIRLYTQIG
+224 GQSTEAIRLYSQIG

-259 RDCASKGKTNTI
+259 RDCASKGKTNTV

-282 NKALVQAVSNTQNNA
+282 NKALVQAVSNSQNNA
-297 PTAPIGSAPTTNMV
+297 PTAPIGSAPVANMV
-311 PQSNGPTPTPV
+311 PQSNGPSPTPV
-322 KSINSGSGSGVG
+322 KSINSGSGSGMG

-359 PLVYLVPAPGQN
+359 PLIYLAPAPGQN
-371 LDVFLNQRV
+371 LDLFINQRV

>member
-1 MYGFLALLILIS
+1 MYGFLALLLLIS
-13 NQPGPTAVPG
+13 NQTGTAAG
-23 NTTVPFTARIILP
+23 INSAVPFTARIILP

-65 QERADGW
+65 QERPDGW

-85 QSKYLQRIVPNQP
+85 QSKYLQRIVATQP

-109 IPVYIGS
+109 VPVYIGS

-135 VKSLGAEQSD
+135 VKSLGAAQSD
-145 GKENWIPIAPPENEL
+145 GKENWIPIVPPENEL

-174 ANPVPAKVPA
+174 ANPTPA
-184 AAPAIPTNTAS
+184 AVPSTPANPAS
-195 SNTIVNANS
+195 SNAIVNANS

-224 GQTTEAIRLYTQIG
+224 GQSTEAIRLYSQIG

-259 RDCASKGKTNTI
+259 RDCASKGKTNTV

-282 NKALVQAVSNTQNNA
+282 NKALVQAVSNSQNNA
-297 PTAPIGSAPTTNMV
+297 PTAPIGSAPVANMV
-311 PQSNGPTPTPV
+311 PQSNGPSPTPV
-322 KSINSGSGSGVG
+322 KSINSGSGSGMG

-344 QSYEPSYYI
+344 QSNEPSYYI

-359 PLVYLVPAPGQN
+359 PLIYLAPAPGQN
-371 LDVFLNQRV
+371 LDLFINQRV

>member
-1 MYGFLALLILIS
+1 MYGFLALLLLIS
-13 NQPGPTAVPG
+13 NQTGTAAG
-23 NTTVPFTARIILP
+23 INSAVPFTARIILP

-65 QERADGW
+65 QERPDGW

-85 QSKYLQRIVPNQP
+85 QSKYLQRIVATQP

-109 IPVYIGS
+109 VPVYIGS

-135 VKSLGAEQSD
+135 VKSLGAAQSD
-145 GKENWIPIAPPENEL
+145 GKENWIPIVPPENEL

-174 ANPVPAKVPA
+174 ANPTPAAVPATPPNPV
-184 AAPAIPTNTAS
+184 S
-195 SNTIVNANS
+195 SSAIVNANS

-224 GQTTEAIRLYTQIG
+224 GQSTEAIRLYSQIG

-259 RDCASKGKTNTI
+259 RDCASKGRTNTV

-282 NKALVQAVSNTQNNA
+282 NKALVQAVSNLQNNA
-297 PTAPIGSAPTTNMV
+297 PTAPIGSAPVANMV
-311 PQSNGPTPTPV
+311 PQSNGPSPTPV
-322 KSINSGSGSGVG
+322 KSINSGSGSGMG

-344 QSYEPSYYI
+344 QSNEPSYYI

-359 PLVYLVPAPGQN
+359 PLIYLAPAPGQN
-371 LDVFLNQRV
+371 LDLFINQRV